1 MQKKLQ
7 QLTELQTIDTQLA
20 QIEKAK
26 GNLPYL
32 VNEFKKIVDDTNLE
46 ISELNENISSV
57 KKEILDSKTQIEESE
72 KLMEKYKTQR
82 SMVTNN
88 KEYEALV
95 NEMAYRENLIEE
107 LTTKIAELN
116 TEKENKDSVLSEK
129 NDFLENKKKNLED
142 NEKLLKEKLAET
154 ADEENQLTEKRNKL
168 VAKIDKHLYNLY
180 VRIYRSKNQAA
191 VVPADGGHCGGCYTM
206 LPSQK
211 LSELKRGDSIVQCDT
226 CSRILIFSFDQDKK

>member
-7 QLTELQTIDTQLA
+7 QLTDLQTLDTKLYK
-20 QIEKAK
+20 IEKAK

-32 VNEFKKIVDDTNLE
+32 VNEFTREINEIQKVLE
-46 ISELNENISSV
+46 ELNTDFSDT
-57 KKEILDSKTQIEESE
+57 KKDILDSKATVDESN
-72 KLMEKYKTQR
+72 KLLEKYKDQR

-95 NEMAYRENLIEE
+95 NEMAYRENLVEE
-107 LTTKIAELN
+107 LTLKISESNVNLQSI
-116 TEKENKDSVLSEK
+116 TENIDQQNKLLEEK
-129 NDFLENKKKNLED
+129 TET
-142 NEKLLKEKLAET
+142 LKEKQKQLDEKLAAT
-154 ADEENQLTEKRNKL
+154 AEDEKKLAEKRNKL

-180 VRIYRSKNQAA
+180 ERIYSSKNQAA
-191 VVPADGGHCGGCYTM
+191 VVPADEGHCGGCFTV

-226 CSRILIFSFDQDKK
+226 CSRILIYSFGNESK